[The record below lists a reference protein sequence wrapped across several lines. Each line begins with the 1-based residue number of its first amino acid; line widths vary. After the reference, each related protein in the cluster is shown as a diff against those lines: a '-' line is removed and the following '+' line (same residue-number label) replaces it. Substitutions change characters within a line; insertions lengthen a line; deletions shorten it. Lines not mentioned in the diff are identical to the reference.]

1 MSLLSTPLLQVAY
14 NEAKAHDIEHTAS
27 SFWQTVLQ
35 GVFPQPEN
43 YSVTC
48 EVAPDDSRR
57 RVDIVVK
64 HLTDDFQYYITVLFC
79 EVKRK
84 GVGELRAVED
94 QGLDAAKRYI
104 LAQKVSGA
112 YVMTAWGTTARLWFV
127 SAERMILEPMFGK
140 PEMAARAEYI
150 EAHSTNARLIPDA
163 FAQIRD
169 GHQSTNINRL
179 ING

>member
-1 MSLLSTPLLQVAY
+1 MSLLSTPLLKVAY
-14 NEAKAHDIEHTAS
+14 NEARANDIEHTAS

-64 HLTDDFQYYITVLFC
+64 HLSDVFQYYITVLFC

-84 GVGELRAVED
+84 GAGELKAVEN

-104 LAQKVSGA
+104 KPSKC
-112 YVMTAWGTTARLWFV
+112 
-127 SAERMILEPMFGK
+127 LEPM
-140 PEMAARAEYI
+140 
-150 EAHSTNARLIPDA
+150 L
-163 FAQIRD
+163 
-169 GHQSTNINRL
+169 
-179 ING
+179 

>member
-94 QGLDAAKRYI
+94 QGLDAAEI
-104 LAQKVSGA
+104 HPSPESVWSSI
-112 YVMTAWGTTARLWFV
+112 MTAWGTTARLWFV

-169 GHQSTNINRL
+169 GHQSTNINR
-179 ING
+179 